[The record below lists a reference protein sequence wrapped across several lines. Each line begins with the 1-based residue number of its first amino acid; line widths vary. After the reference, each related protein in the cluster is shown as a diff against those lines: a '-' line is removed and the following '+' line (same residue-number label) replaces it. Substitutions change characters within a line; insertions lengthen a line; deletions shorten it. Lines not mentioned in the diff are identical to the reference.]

1 MMHRNGQSSVNS
13 ESSGTEMFRVRTF
26 GGLSVIEEGAD
37 GAPIAVQRRRLA
49 LLALLAGAGDRGMTR
64 ERIMAYLWA
73 ESGTS
78 SARHNLKQAVFMLR
92 KRFGAAV
99 FAGEITLRLNASVMR
114 TDRAELER
122 ALIEGR
128 VDDAMALRAGP
139 FLDGFHLGGA
149 VEFERWM
156 DAEREGI
163 SQRLQRALE
172 LEAVRMMGES
182 DARGSVGRWRQLVAL
197 DPYSSRYTVGLMRAL
212 VEAGDAPGAIR
223 AAKAHEARV
232 REELDAAVD
241 PAVVGWVERL
251 RG

>member
-1 MMHRNGQSSVNS
+1 
-13 ESSGTEMFRVRTF
+13 MFRVRTF

-73 ESGTS
+73 ESGTT
-78 SARHNLKQAVFMLR
+78 SARHNLKQAVFGLR
-92 KRFGAAV
+92 QQFGADA
-99 FAGEITLRLNASVMR
+99 FMGEIALCLNASIMR
-114 TDRAELER
+114 TDRVDLER
-122 ALIEGR
+122 ALTEDR
-128 VDDAMALRAGP
+128 VDDAMMLRAGP
-139 FLDGFHLGGA
+139 FLDGFHLDGA
-149 VEFERWM
+149 VEFERWV

-172 LEAVRMMGES
+172 ASAVRAAE
-182 DARGSVGRWRQLVAL
+182 ARDTQASVRRWRQLALL
-197 DPYSSRYTVGLMRAL
+197 DPYSSRYTVELMRAL
-212 VEAGDAPGAIR
+212 AAAGDAPGAIR
-223 AAKAHEARV
+223 VAKAHEARV

-251 RG
+251 RGEGQRR

>member
-1 MMHRNGQSSVNS
+1 
-13 ESSGTEMFRVRTF
+13 MFRVRTF
-26 GGLSVIEEGAD
+26 GGLSVIEEGTED
-37 GAPIAVQRRRLA
+37 APIAVQRRRLA

-64 ERIMAYLWA
+64 ERIMAYLWP

-78 SARHNLKQAVFMLR
+78 SARHNLKQAVFGLR
-92 KRFGAAV
+92 QQFGAGV
-99 FAGEITLRLNASVMR
+99 FAGEIGLRINANVMR

-122 ALIEGR
+122 ALAEGR
-128 VDDAMALRAGP
+128 IDDAMTLRAGP
-139 FLDGFHLGGA
+139 FLDGFHLDGA

-156 DAEREGI
+156 DAEREGV

-172 LEAVRMMGES
+172 ADVVRTAEEG
-182 DARGSVGRWRQLVAL
+182 DAQGSVRRWRQLVEL

-212 VEAGDAPGAIR
+212 AAAGDAPGAIR
-223 AAKAHEARV
+223 VAKAHEARV

>member
-1 MMHRNGQSSVNS
+1 
-13 ESSGTEMFRVRTF
+13 MFRVRTF

-49 LLALLAGAGDRGMTR
+49 LLALLASVGDRGMTR
-64 ERIMAYLWA
+64 ERIMAYLWP
-73 ESGTS
+73 ESGTA
-78 SARHNLKQAVFMLR
+78 SARHNLKQAVFGLR
-92 KRFGAAV
+92 RQFGAEV
-99 FAGEITLRLNASVMR
+99 FAGEIALRLNANVMR
-114 TDRAELER
+114 TDRAELEG
-122 ALIEGR
+122 ALAEGR

-139 FLDGFHLGGA
+139 FLDGFHLDGA

-156 DAEREGI
+156 DTEREGI

-172 LEAVRMMGES
+172 ANAVRAAEEG
-182 DARGSVGRWRQLVAL
+182 DARGSVRRWRQLVVL

-212 VEAGDAPGAIR
+212 AAAGDARGAIR
-223 AAKAHEARV
+223 VAKAHEARV

-251 RG
+251 RAGKS

>member
-1 MMHRNGQSSVNS
+1 
-13 ESSGTEMFRVRTF
+13 MFRVRTF
-26 GGLSVIEEGAD
+26 GGLSVIEEGED

-49 LLALLAGAGDRGMTR
+49 VLALLAGAGDRGMTR
-64 ERIMAYLWA
+64 ERIMAYLWP
-73 ESGTS
+73 ESATT
-78 SARHNLKQAVFMLR
+78 SARHNLKQAVFGLR
-92 KRFGAAV
+92 KQFGAEAIV
-99 FAGEITLRLNASVMR
+99 GEIALRLDARVMR
-114 TDRAELER
+114 TDRAALER

-139 FLDGFHLGGA
+139 FLDGFHLDGA

-172 LEAVRMMGES
+172 AEAMREEEGGEVQVS
-182 DARGSVGRWRQLVAL
+182 ARRWRQLVAL

-212 VEAGDAPGAIR
+212 AAAGDAPGAIR
-223 AAKAHEARV
+223 VAKAHEARV

-241 PAVVGWVERL
+241 PVVVGWVERL
-251 RG
+251 RGGFRVSLRSE